1 MAKLFNSIR
10 KQLVSEKPSTT
21 RTSNYLKY
29 AIGEIVLVVI
39 GILIALQIN
48 NWNESQKS
56 KQSSVQ
62 QLQTIAQNLEED
74 LIQLNY
80 MKKFTDT
87 TLRYSNLL
95 SRQFQTLDPI
105 DSLTSK
111 YILWLVLE
119 KQTNPNKSGYEAL
132 SNSEGLGNIPIEIKE
147 LLFQYY
153 NGLENIK
160 AREEISNTFI
170 KNRYEPYFF
179 AHYSYLINKQTKW
192 LSIDTYFAND
202 PREGKDLDAEQL
214 LTDGELE
221 AMVFGRHF
229 QISQQNTLYDGS
241 IKVAQELLQKI
252 SVYH

>member
-1 MAKLFNSIR
+1 MIKFFRHIRQNLLMENKSAKY
-10 KQLVSEKPSTT
+10 V
-21 RTSNYLKY
+21 KY

-48 NWNESQKS
+48 NWNESQKA
-56 KQSSVQ
+56 KKSSMQ

-87 TLRYSNLL
+87 TLLYSNLL

-105 DSLTSK
+105 DSLSSK

-132 SNSEGLGNIPIEIKE
+132 SNSEALGNIPVEIKE
-147 LLFQYY
+147 LLFEYY

-160 AREEISNTFI
+160 AREDISNTFI

-179 AHYSYLINKQTKW
+179 GHYNYLINKKTKW
-192 LSIDTYFAND
+192 FSLDNYFAED
-202 PREGKDLDAEQL
+202 PREGRDINAEQFL
-214 LTDGELE
+214 KDGELE

-229 QISQQNTLYDGS
+229 QIAQQNTLYDGS
-241 IKVAQELLQKI
+241 IKVAQELLQRI
-252 SVYH
+252 RAYH

>member
-1 MAKLFNSIR
+1 MIPLFRKLRRDFAHQGKSSKYVR
-10 KQLVSEKPSTT
+10 
-21 RTSNYLKY
+21 Y

-48 NWNESQKS
+48 NWNESQKTKKS
-56 KQSSVQ
+56 AIQ

-87 TLRYSNLL
+87 TLLYSDLL

-111 YILWLVLE
+111 CILWLVLE

-132 SNSEGLGNIPIEIKE
+132 SNSEALGNIPVEIKE

-160 AREEISNTFI
+160 AREDISNTFI

-179 AHYSYLINKQTKW
+179 AHYSYLINKHTKW
-192 LSIDTYFAND
+192 LSIDTYFIND
-202 PREGKDLDAEQL
+202 PREGTNIDAEQFL
-214 LTDGELE
+214 KDGELE

-241 IKVAQELLQKI
+241 IKVAQELLQRI
-252 SVYH
+252 RTYH